1 MGDKMAASPKTEND
15 DLSQLTVDQLRK
27 LLQEKG
33 LPTTGKKKVLIE
45 RLVDDSKSNVVK
57 PESKEEMNLA
67 ESAESSSEVEIQ
79 EINSIRRKAKA
90 LQIDMDGL
98 IREISELSQSTSNKV
113 KVKPRIERLTV
124 HREKYLQLRN
134 EIVALIAKG
143 LQSGRSPVLKRK
155 CTY

>member
-15 DLSQLTVDQLRK
+15 DLSQLTADQLRK

-90 LQIDMDGL
+90 LQIHMDAL

-113 KVKPRIERLTV
+113 KVKVRIERITCMSSA
-124 HREKYLQLRN
+124 EK
-134 EIVALIAKG
+134 
-143 LQSGRSPVLKRK
+143 
-155 CTY
+155 

>member
-15 DLSQLTVDQLRK
+15 DLSQLTADQLRK

-113 KVKPRIERLTV
+113 KVKLRIERLTCI
-124 HREKYLQLRN
+124 ERN
-134 EIVALIAKG
+134 IF
-143 LQSGRSPVLKRK
+143 S
-155 CTY
+155 

>member
-1 MGDKMAASPKTEND
+1 MAASSKTEID
-15 DLSQLTVDQLRK
+15 DLSQLTVDQL
-27 LLQEKG
+27 LQEIG

-90 LQIDMDGL
+90 LQIHMDAL

-113 KVKPRIERLTV
+113 KVKVRIERITCMSSA
-124 HREKYLQLRN
+124 EK
-134 EIVALIAKG
+134 
-143 LQSGRSPVLKRK
+143 
-155 CTY
+155 

>member
-1 MGDKMAASPKTEND
+1 M
-15 DLSQLTVDQLRK
+15 
-27 LLQEKG
+27 
-33 LPTTGKKKVLIE
+33 IE

-90 LQIDMDGL
+90 LQIHMDAL

-113 KVKPRIERLTV
+113 KVKVRIERITCMSSA
-124 HREKYLQLRN
+124 EK
-134 EIVALIAKG
+134 
-143 LQSGRSPVLKRK
+143 
-155 CTY
+155 

>member
-1 MGDKMAASPKTEND
+1 MNSKFVILRKVITTWAIRPKTENY
-15 DLSQLTVDQLRK
+15 DLSQLTVDQLRM

-90 LQIDMDGL
+90 LQIHMDAL

-113 KVKPRIERLTV
+113 KVKVRIERITCMSSA
-124 HREKYLQLRN
+124 EK
-134 EIVALIAKG
+134 
-143 LQSGRSPVLKRK
+143 
-155 CTY
+155 

>member
-90 LQIDMDGL
+90 LQIHMDAL
-98 IREISELSQSTSNKV
+98 NREISELSQSTSNKV
-113 KVKPRIERLTV
+113 KVKVRIERITCMSSA
-124 HREKYLQLRN
+124 EK
-134 EIVALIAKG
+134 
-143 LQSGRSPVLKRK
+143 
-155 CTY
+155 

>member
-1 MGDKMAASPKTEND
+1 MAASPKTEND

-90 LQIDMDGL
+90 LQIHMDAL

-113 KVKPRIERLTV
+113 KVKVRIERITCMSSA
-124 HREKYLQLRN
+124 EK
-134 EIVALIAKG
+134 
-143 LQSGRSPVLKRK
+143 
-155 CTY
+155 

>member
-1 MGDKMAASPKTEND
+1 MVVASSKTEID
-15 DLSQLTVDQLRK
+15 DLSQLTVDQLRR
-27 LLQEKG
+27 LLQEIG

-90 LQIDMDGL
+90 LQIHMDAL

-113 KVKPRIERLTV
+113 KVKVRIERITCMSSA
-124 HREKYLQLRN
+124 EK
-134 EIVALIAKG
+134 
-143 LQSGRSPVLKRK
+143 
-155 CTY
+155 

>member
-15 DLSQLTVDQLRK
+15 DLSQLTADQLRK

-67 ESAESSSEVEIQ
+67 ESAEFSSEVEIQ

-90 LQIDMDGL
+90 LEIDIDGL

-113 KVKPRIERLTV
+113 KVKLRIERLRPGSDAELFMSRT
-124 HREKYLQLRN
+124 
-134 EIVALIAKG
+134 
-143 LQSGRSPVLKRK
+143 
-155 CTY
+155 

>member
-113 KVKPRIERLTV
+113 KVKLRIERL
-124 HREKYLQLRN
+124 RPGSDA
-134 EIVALIAKG
+134 EIFM
-143 LQSGRSPVLKRK
+143 SR
-155 CTY
+155 T

>member
-1 MGDKMAASPKTEND
+1 MAASPKTEND

-90 LQIDMDGL
+90 LQIHMDAL
-98 IREISELSQSTSNKV
+98 IREVSELSQSTSNKV
-113 KVKPRIERLTV
+113 KVKVRIERITCMSSA
-124 HREKYLQLRN
+124 EK
-134 EIVALIAKG
+134 
-143 LQSGRSPVLKRK
+143 
-155 CTY
+155 

>member
-15 DLSQLTVDQLRK
+15 DLSQLTADQLRK

-90 LQIDMDGL
+90 LQIDMDEL
-98 IREISELSQSTSNKV
+98 IREISELSQSRGTK
-113 KVKPRIERLTV
+113 
-124 HREKYLQLRN
+124 
-134 EIVALIAKG
+134 
-143 LQSGRSPVLKRK
+143 
-155 CTY
+155 

>member
-67 ESAESSSEVEIQ
+67 ESAEFSSEVEIQ
-79 EINSIRRKAKA
+79 ETNSIRRKAKA
-90 LQIDMDGL
+90 LEIDIDGL

-113 KVKPRIERLTV
+113 KVKLRIERLRPGSDAEPFMSRT
-124 HREKYLQLRN
+124 
-134 EIVALIAKG
+134 
-143 LQSGRSPVLKRK
+143 
-155 CTY
+155 

>member
-79 EINSIRRKAKA
+79 EINSIRRKALIIIVLSFTNRVSRTSLYLSLKTSFVYSLGSLKA
-90 LQIDMDGL
+90 
-98 IREISELSQSTSNKV
+98 
-113 KVKPRIERLTV
+113 P
-124 HREKYLQLRN
+124 
-134 EIVALIAKG
+134 
-143 LQSGRSPVLKRK
+143 
-155 CTY
+155 

>member
-90 LQIDMDGL
+90 LQIDGRVD
-98 IREISELSQSTSNKV
+98 
-113 KVKPRIERLTV
+113 
-124 HREKYLQLRN
+124 
-134 EIVALIAKG
+134 
-143 LQSGRSPVLKRK
+143 SGNFGG
-155 CTY
+155 

>member
-1 MGDKMAASPKTEND
+1 MAASPKTEND
-15 DLSQLTVDQLRK
+15 DLSQLTADQLRK

-90 LQIDMDGL
+90 LQIHMDAL

-113 KVKPRIERLTV
+113 KVKVRIERITCMSSA
-124 HREKYLQLRN
+124 EK
-134 EIVALIAKG
+134 
-143 LQSGRSPVLKRK
+143 
-155 CTY
+155 

>member
-45 RLVDDSKSNVVK
+45 RFLDDSKSNVVK
-57 PESKEEMNLA
+57 LESKEEKNLT
-67 ESAESSSEVEIQ
+67 ESSREVEIQ

-90 LQIDMDGL
+90 LQIHMDAL

-113 KVKPRIERLTV
+113 KVKVRIERITCMSSA
-124 HREKYLQLRN
+124 EK
-134 EIVALIAKG
+134 
-143 LQSGRSPVLKRK
+143 
-155 CTY
+155 

>member
-1 MGDKMAASPKTEND
+1 MGDEKAASSKTEID
-15 DLSQLTVDQLRK
+15 VLSQPAVDQLRK

-90 LQIDMDGL
+90 LQIHMDAL

-113 KVKPRIERLTV
+113 KVKVRIERITCMSSA
-124 HREKYLQLRN
+124 EK
-134 EIVALIAKG
+134 
-143 LQSGRSPVLKRK
+143 
-155 CTY
+155 

>member
-15 DLSQLTVDQLRK
+15 DLSQLTADQLRK

-98 IREISELSQSTSNKV
+98 IREISELSQSASNKV
-113 KVKPRIERLTV
+113 KVKLRIERLTV
-124 HREKYLQLRN
+124 HGEEISSAEK
-134 EIVALIAKG
+134 
-143 LQSGRSPVLKRK
+143 
-155 CTY
+155 